1 LHKSRRWSAFSV
13 KDTGSGIEPEDIPH
27 VFERFYRSE
36 KSRSRK
42 TGGMGLGLSI
52 AKGLV
57 EAHGGK
63 MWVESCKDVG
73 TELNYHSSS
82 LIRCLMTRGHFV
94 SHPETSGTSEK
105 VPIKLNIK
113 SKHKKPLKALN

>member
-1 LHKSRRWSAFSV
+1 MECFFSV
-13 KDTGSGIEPEDIPH
+13 KDTGSGIEPKDIPH

-73 TELNYHSSS
+73 TEFKF
-82 LIRCLMTRGHFV
+82 II
-94 SHPETSGTSEK
+94 P
-105 VPIKLNIK
+105 
-113 SKHKKPLKALN
+113 AA